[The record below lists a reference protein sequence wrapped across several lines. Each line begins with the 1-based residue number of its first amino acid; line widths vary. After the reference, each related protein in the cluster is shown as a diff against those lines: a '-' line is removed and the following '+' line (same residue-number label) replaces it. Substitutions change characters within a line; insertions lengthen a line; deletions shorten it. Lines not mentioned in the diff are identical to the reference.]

1 MVGRMGFPEKDWC
14 FFRLEE
20 RGASETHL
28 SPESWV
34 AADQAVKTALRHLRL
49 KAGDRIVLRTLFT
62 VVLDR
67 KAWAD
72 TGRVPKTLGALGL
85 ELRHGVDLAKL
96 YSDDLSEH
104 AGLVAR
110 AVYRAARLGS
120 QGSTDNV
127 EQ

>member
-1 MVGRMGFPEKDWC
+1 MGFPKKDWC

-20 RGASETHL
+20 RGASETLL
-28 SPESWV
+28 SPESWA
-34 AADQAVKTALRHLRL
+34 AADQAVKTTLRYLRL

-120 QGSTDNV
+120 AGSTDNV

>member
-1 MVGRMGFPEKDWC
+1 MGFPEKDWW

-20 RGASETHL
+20 RGASETAL
-28 SPESWV
+28 SPESWA
-34 AADQAVKTALRHLRL
+34 AADHAVKVTLRHLRL

-72 TGRVPKTLGALGL
+72 TGRVPKTLGALGT
-85 ELRHGVDLAKL
+85 ELRHAVDLARL
-96 YSDDLSEH
+96 YSDDFSEH
-104 AGLVAR
+104 ASLVAR
-110 AVYRAARLGS
+110 AVYRAASLGS
-120 QGSTDNV
+120 QDSADNV